1 MHYPL
6 IPWSFANI
14 YKLKLLIMFLSAIFD
29 RKGKH
34 VISTRKTLRSL
45 EGEGG

>member
-29 RKGKH
+29 RK
-34 VISTRKTLRSL
+34 VEMLFLL
-45 EGEGG
+45 ERL